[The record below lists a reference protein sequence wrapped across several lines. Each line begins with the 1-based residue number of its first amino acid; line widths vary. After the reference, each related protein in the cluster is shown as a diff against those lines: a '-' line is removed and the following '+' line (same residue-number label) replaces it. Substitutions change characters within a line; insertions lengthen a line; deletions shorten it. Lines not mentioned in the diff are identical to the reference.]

1 MFYLS
6 REPHPVDCVPDW
18 SECLREL
25 ATQARDERL
34 RRFYQAGSVSPDTPL
49 RDVPFVALDFETTG
63 LNPNRHS
70 IVSIGLVPFDLNRI
84 QVRGSKHWIVKPRLP
99 LHQRSITFH
108 RITHSDIRSAPD
120 LDEVLDD
127 LLQALAGRIVV
138 VHHRA
143 IERQFLDIA
152 VRVRL
157 REGIQFPVVDT
168 MELEARNHRKRRR
181 GALAK
186 LFGREPVS
194 IRLADSRERYG
205 LPYYPPHHAL
215 TDAQASAELLIAQ
228 IADRF
233 SPDTPIKEIWA

>member
-1 MFYLS
+1 MFYLN
-6 REPHPVDCVPDW
+6 REPHPADCVPDW
-18 SECLREL
+18 SERFQEL
-25 ATQARDERL
+25 AAQARDERL
-34 RRFYQAGSVSPDTPL
+34 RRFYQAGSVTPDTPL
-49 RDVPFVALDFETTG
+49 SDVPFVALDFETTG

-84 QVRGSKHWIVKPRLP
+84 RVRGSKHWIVKPRLP

-127 LLQALAGRIVV
+127 LLQSLAGRIVV
-138 VHHRA
+138 VHHRS
-143 IERQFLDIA
+143 IERQFLDVA

-157 REGIQFPVVDT
+157 RESIEFPVVDT
-168 MELEARNHRKRRR
+168 MELEARLHRKRRR

-186 LFGREPVS
+186 LFGRDPVS

-233 SPDTPIKEIWA
+233 SPGTPIREIWA

>member
-1 MFYLS
+1 MFYL
-6 REPHPVDCVPDW
+6 RPETDRGDTCIDW
-18 SECLREL
+18 SERFRTL
-25 ATQARDERL
+25 ADQAVDERL
-34 RRFYQAGSVSPDTPL
+34 RTYYKAGCVAPETPL
-49 RDVPFVALDFETTG
+49 KDVPFVALDFETTG

-70 IVSIGLVPFDLNRI
+70 IVSIGLVPFDLERI
-84 QVRGSKHWIVKPRLP
+84 RVRGSRHWIVKPRLP

-108 RITHSDIRSAPD
+108 RITHSDIRKAPD
-120 LDEVLDD
+120 IGSVLRD
-127 LLQALAGRIVV
+127 LLDALAGRVVV

-157 REGIQFPVVDT
+157 KEGIEFPVVDT
-168 MELEARNHRKRRR
+168 MDLEARIHRKRRP
-181 GALAK
+181 GVLTK
-186 LFGREPVS
+186 LFGREPAS

-228 IADRF
+228 VADRF
-233 SPDTPIKEIWA
+233 SPDTPIRDIWA

>member
-1 MFYLS
+1 VFYLS
-6 REPHPVDCVPDW
+6 REPHPADCVPDW
-18 SECLREL
+18 SERFHEL
-25 ATQARDERL
+25 AGQARDERL
-34 RRFYQAGSVSPDTPL
+34 RRYYQAGCVTPDTPL
-49 RDVPFVALDFETTG
+49 SDVPFVALDFETTG

-84 QVRGSKHWIVKPRLP
+84 RVRDSKHWIVKPRLP

-108 RITHSDIRSAPD
+108 RITHSDIRRAPD

-127 LLQALAGRIVV
+127 LLQSLAGRIVV

-157 REGIQFPVVDT
+157 KESIEFPAVDT
-168 MELEARNHRKRRR
+168 MELEARLHRKRRR

-215 TDAQASAELLIAQ
+215 TDAQASAELLMAQ
-228 IADRF
+228 VADRF
-233 SPDTPIKEIWA
+233 SPDTPIREIWA